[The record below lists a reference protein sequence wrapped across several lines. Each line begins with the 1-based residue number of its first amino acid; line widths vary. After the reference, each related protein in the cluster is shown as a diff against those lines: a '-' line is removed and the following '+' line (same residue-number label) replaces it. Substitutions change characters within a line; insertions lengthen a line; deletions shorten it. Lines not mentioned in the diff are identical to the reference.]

1 MQMDIR
7 GLDEARGAVSARR
20 CLEPAARAAKFGQLP
35 AFAAGAGQVTHQAN
49 NQKNKENIHVNRSD
63 GTRK

>member
-1 MQMDIR
+1 MEMDIR
-7 GLDEARGAVSARR
+7 GLDEARGVVAAQEF
-20 CLEPAARAAKFGQLP
+20 LESAARAAKFGQLP

-49 NQKNKENIHVNRSD
+49 NQKIKENIHVNRTD